1 MFTGIITDVGRVKA
15 VESNGDTRFTI
26 ETAFDMETVA
36 IGASIANCG
45 VCLTVIDKGPGWF
58 AVQASAETLSK
69 TTLGS
74 WTPGTR
80 VNLERAMKLGDEL
93 GGHIVSGHVDGVA
106 AVVDVR
112 PDGKSKRITFEA
124 PANLAKYVA
133 SKGSVA
139 IDGVSL
145 TVNEVDGARF
155 GVNIIPHTQVATTF
169 GDLKPGDRVNMEIDM
184 LARYVARL
192 VGQE

>member
-36 IGASIANCG
+36 IGASIANGG

-69 TTLGS
+69 TTLGG

-80 VNLERAMKLGDEL
+80 VNLERAMKLG
-93 GGHIVSGHVDGVA
+93 
-106 AVVDVR
+106 
-112 PDGKSKRITFEA
+112 
-124 PANLAKYVA
+124 
-133 SKGSVA
+133 
-139 IDGVSL
+139 
-145 TVNEVDGARF
+145 
-155 GVNIIPHTQVATTF
+155 
-169 GDLKPGDRVNMEIDM
+169 
-184 LARYVARL
+184 
-192 VGQE
+192 